1 MNEWYSDQNYTFDQ
15 VVERIAKFKARHDC
29 WHMMI
34 NTTRCV
40 WDGTSPLFVP
50 LIPMHGSFG
59 WMWMIRQTHIRKM
72 KNHYGIY

>member
-15 VVERIAKFKARHDC
+15 VVERITKFKARHDC

-34 NTTRCV
+34 TLQDVNGT
-40 WDGTSPLFVP
+40 GTSPLFVP
-50 LIPMHGSFG
+50 CLRHVSFG

-72 KNHYGIY
+72 KNHYENY